1 MKPIV
6 CLFATAL
13 AATSLGGGGRVD
25 DEREAKPRFK
35 GVELYSWKDDTGT
48 WNHVLLSGTTRLKIE
63 AEVKA
68 AEGRVRGTEALKKAL
83 SRLAVGEQVTWM
95 RRLEGFDVPTGD
107 TRKEIEEAA
116 KDAEVKLRIPKKTE

>member
-6 CLFATAL
+6 YLFATAL
-13 AATSLGGGGRVD
+13 AATSLGGAGRVD

-48 WNHVLLSGTTRLKIE
+48 WNHVLLSGTNRIKIE
-63 AEVKA
+63 VQVKA

-107 TRKEIEEAA
+107 TRKEIEDAA
-116 KDAEVKLRIPKKTE
+116 KDAEVKLRILEKTE

>member
-13 AATSLGGGGRVD
+13 AATSLGGGRVD

-48 WNHVLLSGTTRLKIE
+48 WNHVLLSGTKRHI
-63 AEVKA
+63 A
-68 AEGRVRGTEALKKAL
+68 
-83 SRLAVGEQVTWM
+83 
-95 RRLEGFDVPTGD
+95 
-107 TRKEIEEAA
+107 
-116 KDAEVKLRIPKKTE
+116 

>member
-6 CLFATAL
+6 CLFVTAL
-13 AATSLGGGGRVD
+13 AATSLSSNGRVD
-25 DEREAKPRFK
+25 DERETKPRFK
-35 GVELYSWKDDTGT
+35 GIELYSWKDDTGT
-48 WNHVLLSGTTRLKIE
+48 WNHVLLSGTNRLKIE

-95 RRLEGFDVPTGD
+95 RMLEGFDVPTGD

-116 KDAEVKLRIPKKTE
+116 KDAEVKLRIPEKTE

>member
-1 MKPIV
+1 MKPMV

-35 GVELYSWKDDTGT
+35 GVDLYSWKDDTGT
-48 WNHVLLSGTTRLKIE
+48 WNHVLLSGTNRLKIE

-116 KDAEVKLRIPKKTE
+116 KDAEVKLRIPEKTE